1 MIYERI
7 KGLIN
12 NRNKSIKKGECE
24 GGINMALKNS
34 SLVDKWLEDEKLELL
49 ESWARDY
56 TKSEIAERIG
66 ISPGTLTKWTQTYPE
81 IAQAIEK
88 GAEIIDYKVENA
100 LLKSALGF
108 TTKEIKVTVG
118 KQKKTGGTFEITKE
132 TTIREIA
139 PNVTACLAW
148 LNNRRP
154 DKWRRN
160 RDKEISINDEDTNL
174 SITIIRG
181 PQEGENSDNINKE
194 IKIGPKEKKKE
205 ESKKSS
211 SKIDKDYWPEDWEDE
226 DE

>member
-1 MIYERI
+1 
-7 KGLIN
+7 
-12 NRNKSIKKGECE
+12 
-24 GGINMALKNS
+24 MALKNS

-132 TTIREIA
+132 TTIREVA

-194 IKIGPKEKKKE
+194 IKIGPKEKKKR
-205 ESKKSS
+205 ESKKSP

>member
-1 MIYERI
+1 
-7 KGLIN
+7 
-12 NRNKSIKKGECE
+12 
-24 GGINMALKNS
+24 MALKNS

-132 TTIREIA
+132 TTIREVA

-160 RDKEISINDEDTNL
+160 RDKEISINEEDSNL

-194 IKIGPKEKKKE
+194 IKIGPKEKKKG